1 MKRRFSPIFT
11 AFAILIAMVLTVAVQ
26 SNYGQEV
33 VNVQDPLPATA
44 KVNNETAKIE
54 KVVRDYLLSNPEVI
68 RDAMQALAAREEKEN
83 TERSANLLKTL
94 RNEIF
99 LDPDTPVSGNSSGDV
114 SVVVFFDYNCGYCK
128 STLPQLQDLVRN
140 DPNVKVIF
148 KELPILGPSS
158 FRAAKAALAAG
169 RQGKYVQFH
178 DELLVAESTN
188 DEVVGGIAKKLG
200 LDLARFLKDMA
211 DPKFDAELERNSLLA
226 GSLGINGTPAYIVGD
241 QIIPGAIDEAS
252 LTRLVAA
259 QRSKTA
265 TTTVI
270 AASGE
275 K

>member
-1 MKRRFSPIFT
+1 
-11 AFAILIAMVLTVAVQ
+11 MVLTVAVQ